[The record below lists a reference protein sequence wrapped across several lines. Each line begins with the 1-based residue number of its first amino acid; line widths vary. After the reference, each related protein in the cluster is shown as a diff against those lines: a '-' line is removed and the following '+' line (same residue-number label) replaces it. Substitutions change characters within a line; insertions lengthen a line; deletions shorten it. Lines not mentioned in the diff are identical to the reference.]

1 MKNNEKGSK
10 TKGGVGLIGM
20 NRNTGIIRSQM
31 PEHAIR
37 ASVKRAV
44 KKSFNSDRAAANF
57 KKRVAE
63 YGKNEASP
71 EKEQDFIEE
80 SVEISAE
87 QKSMNIKKQQAAKK
101 LNISLAELDRR
112 LELIKK
118 AIFLENIKNV

>member
-37 ASVKRAV
+37 ASAKRAV

-63 YGKNEASP
+63 YGENEVSP

-112 LELIKK
+112 LKLIKK
-118 AIFLENIKNV
+118 GNIF

>member
-1 MKNNEKGSK
+1 VKNNEKGSK

-118 AIFLENIKNV
+118 GNIS

>member
-37 ASVKRAV
+37 ASAKRAV

-80 SVEISAE
+80 SEEISAE

-101 LNISLAELDRR
+101 LNISLVELDRR
-112 LELIKK
+112 LKLIKK
-118 AIFLENIKNV
+118 GNIS